1 MYHFYKMSNN
11 GEYAIDALCENV
23 KDLIKAQQD
32 NDVKIYTHFFN
43 LVQLQTNI
51 IKEEIRENHL
61 LIKSLIEKL
70 NK

>member
-1 MYHFYKMSNN
+1 MSNN
-11 GEYAIDALCENV
+11 GEYAIDTLCENV

-43 LVQLQTNI
+43 LVQLQTTI

-61 LIKSLIEKL
+61 LIRSLIEKL